1 MNAIPSLTTE
11 ERRVLAALIRNSCMV
26 ATADVKRVRIIM
38 MLDEMEAHA
47 LLRKWNDSPTPVK
60 WVYRTA
66 ANRITM
72 DSPVIVHQLLIH
84 R

>member
-1 MNAIPSLTTE
+1 
-11 ERRVLAALIRNSCMV
+11 
-26 ATADVKRVRIIM
+26 